1 MEDLQVM
8 NFIGKLLNNTGPA
21 SPWGQYIFYNIPYF
35 GLVFIFISYVLLLR
49 ERINLNKF

>member
-21 SPWGQYIFYNIPYF
+21 SPWGNIFFLIFYF
-35 GLVFIFISYVLLLR
+35 GLVFIFVSYVLLLR
-49 ERINLNKF
+49 KNQFK